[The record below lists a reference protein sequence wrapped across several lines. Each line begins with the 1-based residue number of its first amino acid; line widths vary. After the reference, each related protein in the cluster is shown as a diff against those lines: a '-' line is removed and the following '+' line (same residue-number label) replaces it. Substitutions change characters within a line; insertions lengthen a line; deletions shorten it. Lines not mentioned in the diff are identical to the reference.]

1 MKLNKLLAELRN
13 ELRRA
18 EDIDAESRRI
28 LQDLHSEIEDLVEP
42 EPADVKSLIGRLKAM
57 ESRLAAEHPVLEQAM
72 RELADTLAKMGV

>member
-1 MKLNKLLAELRN
+1 MKLNELLAELRN

-28 LQDLHSEIEDLVEP
+28 LHELHSEIEELVEP
-42 EPADVKSLIGRLKAM
+42 EPAQVKSLIGRIKAM

-72 RELADTLAKMGV
+72 RELADTIGKMGV

>member
-1 MKLNKLLAELRN
+1 MKLKKLLAELRN

-28 LQDLHSEIEDLVEP
+28 LQDLHAEIEDLVEL
-42 EPADVKSLIGRLKAM
+42 EPGDVKSIVGRLKAM

-72 RELADTLAKMGV
+72 RELADTIAKMGV